1 MEKYNIYK
9 AEKEIKSRNT
19 CDIVEGCT
27 VSSDDIF
34 SELIKTCD
42 TLEEAREALKK
53 YKTNITYYSG
63 NVGGYFL
70 IAEYYI
76 LPETYD
82 EDGEIIESGDIQEFT
97 KMKISIEDE
106 NWNIIKVFDNY
117 KDAEDFVN
125 NDERDLE
132 IIY

>member
-19 CDIVEGCT
+19 CDIVESCT
-27 VSSDDIF
+27 VSGDDIF

-53 YKTNITYYSG
+53 YKTDITYYSG

-70 IAEYYI
+70 IVEYYI